1 MIIKLLEERSLP
13 NVGLEVSLEDALDE
27 LGKESVVV
35 ARVEAGQ
42 VDGELGSARVE
53 LVQPLQVLVGPGAV
67 GQTANDVLLQLAVEN
82 VEDEL
87 AHHLLAVLKHFLDD
101 GRVALAQRHYVQ
113 EQITAGERT
122 LHDPFQPIRLMVW
135 TTYMVL

>member
-42 VDGELGSARVE
+42 VD
-53 LVQPLQVLVGPGAV
+53 
-67 GQTANDVLLQLAVEN
+67 N
-82 VEDEL
+82 
-87 AHHLLAVLKHFLDD
+87 FLFNAILF
-101 GRVALAQRHYVQ
+101 VA
-113 EQITAGERT
+113 
-122 LHDPFQPIRLMVW
+122 P
-135 TTYMVL
+135 